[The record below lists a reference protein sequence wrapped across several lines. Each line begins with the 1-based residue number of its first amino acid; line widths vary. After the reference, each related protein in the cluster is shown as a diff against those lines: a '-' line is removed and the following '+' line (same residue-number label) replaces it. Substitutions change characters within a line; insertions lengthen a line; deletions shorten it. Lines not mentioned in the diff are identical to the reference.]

1 MELKV
6 GDKVRYIFPEPKNLK
21 ESEFIGIIE
30 TITQSYIYLKNER
43 NIRLKVTSKNFHL
56 INIHTTHLNQSY
68 INSEIFFG

>member
-21 ESEFIGIIE
+21 ENEFVGIIE
-30 TITQSYIYLKNER
+30 VITDSYIYLTNER

-56 INIHTTHLNQSY
+56 ININPNHFSHTH
-68 INSEIFFG
+68 INSELFFG

>member
-21 ESEFIGIIE
+21 ENEFVGIIE
-30 TITQSYIYLKNER
+30 VITDSYIYLTNER

-56 INIHTTHLNQSY
+56 INIYTNYFNHPY
-68 INSEIFFG
+68 MDSEIFFG

>member
-21 ESEFIGIIE
+21 ENEFVGTIEII
-30 TITQSYIYLKNER
+30 TDNYIYLTNER

-56 INIHTTHLNQSY
+56 ININANHFSHTH
-68 INSEIFFG
+68 INSELFFG